1 MTKNEM
7 TIKEKKLKIIRK
19 ILWICFSA
27 FLACVL
33 LFAMPFSV
41 LVSRGEV
48 IDTAGGMN
56 IPVWPFFIIS
66 QVLGI
71 AFIGGICLIIYN
83 IFKYRINKKEDD
95 LFM

>member
-7 TIKEKKLKIIRK
+7 SIKEKKLKIIKK
-19 ILWICFSA
+19 ILWICFAA
-27 FLACVL
+27 FVGCIL

-41 LVSRGEV
+41 LTTRGEV
-48 IDTAGGMN
+48 MDTVNGMN
-56 IPVWPFFIIS
+56 IPVWPFFVVS

-71 AFIGGICLIIYN
+71 ILVGGICLIIYN
-83 IFKYRINKKEDD
+83 IFKYRIDRKEED